1 MKEMSLYYIFLLPS
15 LAVNLVIHK
24 NSLSYL
30 FAKTFEKGY
39 VVFCLFYFDCI
50 KYSNCFQSNLTFK
63 LKVNLKSIC
72 KLKSRFR
79 QKEKLITHI
88 IDFRHFFYFLKKL
101 Y

>member
-39 VVFCLFYFDCI
+39 CCFFVCFILTALSIQIVFNQI
-50 KYSNCFQSNLTFK
+50 
-63 LKVNLKSIC
+63 
-72 KLKSRFR
+72 
-79 QKEKLITHI
+79 
-88 IDFRHFFYFLKKL
+88 
-101 Y
+101 

>member
-39 VVFCLFYFDCI
+39 VVFFFV
-50 KYSNCFQSNLTFK
+50 CFILTA
-63 LKVNLKSIC
+63 LSIQIV
-72 KLKSRFR
+72 FN
-79 QKEKLITHI
+79 QI
-88 IDFRHFFYFLKKL
+88 
-101 Y
+101 